1 MAKIIIEL
9 NTAAG
14 DNLDDVFGEFGF
26 FRRDNPEVLRDEQD
40 KFDPNA
46 YKPTPQAEEAWDKY
60 KKEDGAALKDAQ
72 KTVNLQSVVN
82 SKPDQTVV
90 HNGMT
95 IMQQIPLT
103 EMDGDRK
110 RGEAGPGHR
119 RRTNAQ
125 IEEDKIY
132 FAQVEAAKAEAARAA
147 TGVAPATFKTF
158 DDGNHALATMD
169 AGVEAH
175 PDAAISTGGERVNP
189 EDAADEEAETAQR
202 EPGAE
207 PTLEDLRA
215 AYACYAA
222 KFGAPAAIKD
232 VRAILGCG
240 VSATPPDKIAEG
252 IAKIDAAIAAENID
266 AHLAETTVDTIQTV
280 SPQIATQADVVEAMK
295 AYGRKFDGSDDPE
308 KMVFTKEDLPK
319 VFGATFGPKVTGL
332 GSLPDKSPE
341 TFGTLLAAITAATE
355 GNTFKREARS

>member
-9 NTAAG
+9 DTEKG
-14 DNLDDVFGEFGF
+14 DTLERALMALIEDGGY
-26 FRRDNPEVLRDEQD
+26 R
-40 KFDPNA
+40 FDPNA
-46 YKPTPQAEEAWDKY
+46 YKPLAQDDEAWKDY
-60 KKEDGAALKDAQ
+60 LKQDS
-72 KTVNLQSVVN
+72 VSVVN
-82 SKPDQTVV
+82 AG
-90 HNGMT
+90 NGVGAAVT
-95 IMQQIPLT
+95 ANFTPGNIMSVNPITGEVKTFTKDMQPLLT

-110 RGEAGPGHR
+110 RGEPKPGGR

-125 IEEDKIY
+125 IEEDARY
-132 FAQVEAAKAEAARAA
+132 FAQVEAAKADAARAA
-147 TGVAPATFKTF
+147 SGVPPVTFTTF
-158 DDGNHALATMD
+158 NDGKHALATMD
-169 AGVEAH
+169 AGVELH
-175 PDAAISTGGERVNP
+175 PDTAAISTDGERVSR

-202 EPGAE
+202 QPGAE

-215 AYACYAA
+215 AYARYAA

-232 VRAILGCG
+232 VRTILGCG
-240 VSATPPDKIAEG
+240 VSVVPPDKIAEG

-355 GNTFKREARS
+355 TNAFQRAVK